1 MCSGCGWKGGWTLK
15 LIAKAASG
23 IGLFLTVGPSVIVF
37 QGSMELDTGKL
48 IMLVG
53 TVLWFTTAPVW
64 MNAGTAGEER

>member
-37 QGSMELDTGKL
+37 QGSMELDTAKL
-48 IMLVG
+48 IMLAG

-64 MNAGTAGEER
+64 MNAGTAEEER